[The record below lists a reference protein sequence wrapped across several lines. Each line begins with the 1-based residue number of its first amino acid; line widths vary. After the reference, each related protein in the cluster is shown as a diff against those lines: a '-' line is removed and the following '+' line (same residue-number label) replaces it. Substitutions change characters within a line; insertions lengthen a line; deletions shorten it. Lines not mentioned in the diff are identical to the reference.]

1 MRRLGNQRG
10 SYGGDTPADV
20 RPRVRGVRKE
30 QPALGDSAFTLLEML
45 TTVAALV
52 ILLGLMVSLARYVR
66 SRSAEQMTR
75 QLLKDLEVL
84 MDGNPDVQPL
94 LAAVPPLVKDPKGK
108 LADDVLQMA
117 ALENNKQ
124 FVAVWKEAGK
134 DKAFKDQPLSVY
146 DEVTLRDPWG
156 TPIVY
161 MAPHSANIGIAPQNR
176 RFFLSAGPDRSFIT
190 LVDNLYSYER
200 AW

>member
-1 MRRLGNQRG
+1 MSTRLTCGSVRAEAPGRAAAPRG
-10 SYGGDTPADV
+10 
-20 RPRVRGVRKE
+20 
-30 QPALGDSAFTLLEML
+30 FTLLEML

-94 LAAVPPLVKDPKGK
+94 LASVPPLVKDPKAK
-108 LADDVLQMA
+108 LSDDVLQMA

-124 FVAVWKEAGK
+124 FVAVWKESAR

-200 AW
+200 PW